1 MFAVYP
7 NQNKIVKLPLGMN
20 DKAEKSDKTGDKG
33 GNNDARKKRDTYQ
46 VSATKAEDV
55 VRLIIIIVVQ
65 SELPQPIPWNQTSNL
80 HR

>member
-1 MFAVYP
+1 MSGDTDSWRMFAVYP

-20 DKAEKSDKTGDKG
+20 DKAGKSEKTADKG

-55 VRLIIIIVVQ
+55 VSFSLSLGQNFFI
-65 SELPQPIPWNQTSNL
+65 S
-80 HR
+80 